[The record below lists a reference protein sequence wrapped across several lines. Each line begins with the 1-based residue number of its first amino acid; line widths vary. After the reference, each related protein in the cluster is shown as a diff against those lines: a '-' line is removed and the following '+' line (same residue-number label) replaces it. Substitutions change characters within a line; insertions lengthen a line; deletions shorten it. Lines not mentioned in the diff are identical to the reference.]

1 MNHISRSTIFALS
14 LLLALSVT
22 ILVARSASSENVEP
36 QQNPANAAQQQQ
48 PTAQDQAIAS
58 SYRLSGP
65 YTHKNLT
72 IFLVHGKEL
81 MPGKNFL
88 TLQEALMQKKVI
100 VYETKDVNELAIRNL
115 SNQDV
120 YVQAGDVVRGGEQD
134 RMISVDFIVPPRSRR
149 IPIAAFCVES
159 DRWEK
164 RGNES
169 PVAFSSSENS
179 IATKELKLA
188 AKRSNSQSEVWETV
202 KVAQQKLSA
211 NTGVAVVDV
220 SAPSSYEM
228 TVSNRVVVNS
238 GNEYLKALSGIV
250 RNKPDVIGY
259 VFAINGHVNSADV
272 YASRPLFLKL
282 WPKLLR
288 ASAVEAIAELNQA
301 QAAQPVTNETIHTF
315 LADSERPAASTK
327 DVTGRVKVVTREDD
341 KNIFFE
347 TQDGA
352 NKGNWVHRNYIRKQ

>member
-1 MNHISRSTIFALS
+1 MKCLSRTKVFALA
-14 LLLALSVT
+14 LLITLAIT
-22 ILVARSASSENVEP
+22 ALVARSASLGP
-36 QQNPANAAQQQQ
+36 QDQ
-48 PTAQDQAIAS
+48 PTAKS

-65 YTHKNLT
+65 YTYKNLT

-88 TLQEALMQKKVI
+88 TLQEALAQKKVI

-120 YVQAGDVVRGGEQD
+120 YVQSGDVVRGGDQD
-134 RMISVDFIVPPRSRR
+134 RMISTDFIVPPKSRR

-159 DRWEK
+159 DRWNQ
-164 RGNES
+164 RGKENS
-169 PVAFSSSENS
+169 ASFGSSENAV
-179 IATKELKLA
+179 ATKDLKLA
-188 AKRSNSQSEVWETV
+188 AKKSASQSEVWETV
-202 KVAQQKLSA
+202 KVAQKKISSNLMIDGA
-211 NTGVAVVDV
+211 LDA

-228 TVSNRVVVNS
+228 AVNNSVVVSS
-238 GNEYLKALSGIV
+238 GNEYTKALSGIV

-282 WPKLLR
+282 WPKLLKS
-288 ASAVEAIAELNQA
+288 SAVEAIAELNQA
-301 QAAQPVTNETIHTF
+301 AAPKPLTDETVHTF
-315 LADSERPAASTK
+315 LADSERASANEK
-327 DVTGRVKVVTREDD
+327 EVTPRVKLVTREDD

-347 TQDGA
+347 TVDRAG
-352 NKGNWVHRNYIRKQ
+352 KDNWVHRNYIRKQ